1 MSSSKRQTI
10 AGLLNATGLFVVLGG
25 MAVVSVVSLG
35 LGARVLF
42 DREGETAFPT
52 IVAEYFWIGVW
63 LFLSAAAVLLVGWI
77 LLWLLARRISRP
89 ISQLAESAERA
100 AVSSTG
106 VELKAD
112 QRLDEVQ
119 RLAASFNRLLGERA
133 RQSEEIR
140 NLSRNAL
147 HDLCAPLAQMCNEAD
162 CLAHGLVNP
171 KEAALAIQKE
181 GRALMRIVKTSEEI
195 SNNYSGHDTVPPTE
209 WDVAALAR
217 DVADVY
223 AAGAEMK
230 RICFTC
236 QIPNE
241 VVPFVGHEIKL
252 RRLIGNLL
260 DNAVKYTPEGG
271 HITFRLMAGERELS
285 FEVSDTG
292 CGIPSNERQIIYER
306 FYRGSSAGNCSG
318 TGLGLSMVH
327 SIVMFYHGDITCD
340 SVVGKGTTFRVN
352 LPRGA

>member
-10 AGLLNATGLFVVLGG
+10 SGLLNATGLFIILGG
-25 MAVVSVVSLG
+25 MAIVSVISLG

-63 LFLSAAAVLLVGWI
+63 LFLSAAAVLLVGWV

-100 AVSSTG
+100 AVSSAG
-106 VELKAD
+106 VELDAD
-112 QRLDEVQ
+112 QRLDEVR
-119 RLAASFNRLLGERA
+119 RLAASFNRLLAERA

-147 HDLCAPLAQMCNEAD
+147 HDLRAPLVQMCDEAD
-162 CLAHGLVNP
+162 RLAHGLVNP
-171 KEAALAIQKE
+171 KEAAMAIQKE
-181 GRALMRIVKTSEEI
+181 GRALMRIVETSAEI
-195 SNNYSGHDTVPPTE
+195 SSNYSGCDSVPPVE
-209 WDVAALAR
+209 LDVGALAR

-223 AAGAEMK
+223 AAGAEAK
-230 RICFTC
+230 RICFKC
-236 QIPNE
+236 RIPDE
-241 VVPFVGHEIKL
+241 AVPFVGHEIKL
-252 RRLIGNLL
+252 RRLVGNLL

-271 HITFRLMAGERELS
+271 RITFKLFDGERGPS

-292 CGIPSNERQIIYER
+292 CGIPCNERPVIYER
-306 FYRGSSAGNCSG
+306 FYRGSSARNCSG

-327 SIVMFYHGDITCD
+327 SIVMFYHGDISCD
-340 SVVGKGTTFRVN
+340 SVVGKGSIFRVN
-352 LPRGA
+352 LPRR

>member
-10 AGLLNATGLFVVLGG
+10 SGLLNVTGLFIALGG

-63 LFLSAAAVLLVGWI
+63 LFLSAATVLLVGWAV
-77 LLWLLARRISRP
+77 LWLLARRISRP

-100 AVSSTG
+100 AVSSTE

-112 QRLDEVQ
+112 LRLDEVR
-119 RLAASFNRLLGERA
+119 RLAASFNRLLVERA

-147 HDLCAPLAQMCNEAD
+147 HDLRAPLVQMCDEAD
-162 CLAHGLVNP
+162 QLAHGLVDP
-171 KEAALAIQKE
+171 EEAAMAIQKE
-181 GRALMRIVKTSEEI
+181 GRALMRIVETSAEI
-195 SNNYSGHDTVPPTE
+195 SNNYSGRDALPPKE
-209 WDVAALAR
+209 LDVAALAR

-223 AAGAEMK
+223 AAGAESK
-230 RICFTC
+230 RIRLSIK
-236 QIPNE
+236 IPASL
-241 VVPFVGHEIKL
+241 PFVGHEIKM
-252 RRLIGNLL
+252 RRLVGNLL

-271 HITFRLMAGERELS
+271 WISLKLARTEKGVVL
-285 FEVSDTG
+285 EVADSG
-292 CGIPSNERQIIYER
+292 CGIPRCEQSVMYER
-306 FYRGSSAGNCSG
+306 FYRGAAANRCPGI
-318 TGLGLSMVH
+318 GLGLSMVH
-327 SIVMFYHGDITCD
+327 SIVMFYHGDITCVSD
-340 SVVGKGTTFRVN
+340 VGKGTSFRVF
-352 LPRGA
+352 LPC